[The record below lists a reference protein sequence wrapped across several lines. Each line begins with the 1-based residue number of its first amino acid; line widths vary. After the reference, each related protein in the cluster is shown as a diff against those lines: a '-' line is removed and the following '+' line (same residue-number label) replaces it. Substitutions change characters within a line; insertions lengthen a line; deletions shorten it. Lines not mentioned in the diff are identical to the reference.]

1 MLCQQAVRL
10 TQRKIAVS
18 PDADLLV
25 TRCVLHDLQGLISHA
40 EIVERDVQEATPADH
55 GFSSSPS
62 RLQSS
67 SSLEGWPLA
76 SSSS

>member
-1 MLCQQAVRL
+1 M
-10 TQRKIAVS
+10 
-18 PDADLLV
+18 
-25 TRCVLHDLQGLISHA
+25 LHDLQGLISHA

-67 SSLEGWPLA
+67 GSLEGWPLA